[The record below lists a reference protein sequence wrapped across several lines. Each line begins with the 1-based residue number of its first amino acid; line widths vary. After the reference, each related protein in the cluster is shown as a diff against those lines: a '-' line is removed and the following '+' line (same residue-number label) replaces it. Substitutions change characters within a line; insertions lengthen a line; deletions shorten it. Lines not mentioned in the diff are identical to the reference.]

1 MNAFDAFGQQHARKA
16 KPTRERGP
24 RSERSSERLEK
35 QQAEDNALMKRYRRL
50 IREERERCYA
60 MPGGADALEV
70 VRWARKMTLED
81 GDTLVIKVR
90 RLRPERMAKE
100 LRFGL
105 LSDSTMRSC
114 GSGCGAAWPS
124 SMIRFRMSRT
134 VCFR

>member
-1 MNAFDAFGQQHARKA
+1 MNAFDAFASQHARKP
-16 KPTRERGP
+16 KPAP
-24 RSERSSERLEK
+24 RERLEK

-100 LRFGL
+100 LRFRL
-105 LSDSTMRSC
+105 LSDLDDAIMRLRVR
-114 GSGCGAAWPS
+114 SGMAEFDDPFPWEADNV
-124 SMIRFRMSRT
+124 FRMLKGMLG
-134 VCFR
+134 